1 VTTIDWIIVAF
12 VMVMA
17 LWGFLQGLIVGALSL
32 VGFAVGAIAG
42 ARLAPLLLSNGSHSP
57 YAPLFALLGAVLLG
71 GILAMGL
78 ESLGFRLRGLLVG
91 PLGIIDSAGGAILL
105 AGVALGVAWL
115 FGAAALQTPGA
126 RDLRRD
132 IQRSKIL
139 SSLNRHLPPSGSFL
153 NALARFD
160 PFPSVQAEMPPLR
173 RPNSRLARDP
183 EVRAATRSTV
193 RVVGTACGLG
203 IEGSGW
209 VAAPGLVVTNAH
221 VVAGEHDTT
230 VQPLGQGPRY
240 DAEAVWFDPRND
252 VAILRARG
260 IANLPALRLNT
271 NAASGSSGAV
281 IGYPENGPLD
291 VQPARIGPTITA
303 ISQDAYGR
311 GPLRR
316 KITTMRG
323 LVRSGNSGGPL
334 VDANGGV
341 LTTIFASSVSGGQRA
356 GYGVPDTV
364 VRSALERARGPVGT
378 GPCTR

>member
-1 VTTIDWIIVAF
+1 VTTVDWIIVAF
-12 VMVMA
+12 VVVMA

-32 VGFAVGAIAG
+32 IGFAAGAIAG

-78 ESLGFRLRGLLVG
+78 ESLGFKLRGLLVG
-91 PLGIIDSAGGAILL
+91 PLGIIDSAGGAVLL
-105 AGVALGVAWL
+105 AAVGLGVAWL

-126 RDLRRD
+126 RDLRHD
-132 IQRSKIL
+132 IQRSRIL

-160 PFPSVQAEMPPLR
+160 PFPSVEGEIPRLR
-173 RPNSRLARDP
+173 RPNLRLARDP

-193 RVVGTACGLG
+193 RVLGTACGLG

-209 VAAPGLVVTNAH
+209 IAAPGIVVTNAH

-230 VQPLGQGPRY
+230 VQPLGEGPRR

-252 VAILRARG
+252 IAILRSPG
-260 IANLPALRLNT
+260 IANLPALRLNE
-271 NAASGSSGAV
+271 NAPSGSSGAV

-334 VDANGGV
+334 VDGDGRV
-341 LTTIFASSVSGGQRA
+341 LTTIFASSVAAGQHA

-364 VRSALERARGPVGT
+364 VRSALERARGAVGT